1 MGYSAWQS
9 KIDGVALP
17 ATTLRTHAF
26 WLCWTAY
33 LTLIANLGAYGGKAH
48 RPMPSLYQTLVHDF
62 ISVCINADA
71 E

>member
-1 MGYSAWQS
+1 MNST
-9 KIDGVALP
+9 P
-17 ATTLRTHAF
+17 TTATTLRTHAF